1 MRHLSYVLVCMAMLT
16 LAGWRASA
24 AAHEAAPAPAAA
36 PTTDPFADNACVECH
51 RDLPGRSSEIVDQE
65 WKHSVHY
72 ANKVGCEGC
81 HGGNAAVRR
90 EQFKSADEFKKASHL
105 ERNPEFLLLQR
116 ETQFVTTARGRS
128 ISYLCGKCHMSIK
141 EHHLGSPHGEFG
153 QPTCL
158 YCHGQGSHRIV
169 PATLDIIDTRPRAEG
184 GRCSICHRAA
194 TMESV
199 ARIKKLLSD
208 TEEKIKASGEQYKF
222 LEAAGYKNLELEKL
236 HHHVSD
242 VRTQVRQMFHSF
254 NMRDIARLTTEVEGV
269 TDRTT
274 AAFQIVERLQKTQRE
289 QTKVGTAA
297 VVFLLVFAGLLVY
310 YKNAFHAHGPAAPAS
325 GGAEPGPGVS
335 QATDRSHGT
344 DTRT

>member
-1 MRHLSYVLVCMAMLT
+1 MAALA

-24 AAHEAAPAPAAA
+24 AAPAEAPVPAVVPAA
-36 PTTDPFADNACVECH
+36 DPFADNACVECH

-81 HGGNAAVRR
+81 HGGNAAIRR
-90 EQFKSADEFKKASHL
+90 EQFKSAEEFKKASHL
-105 ERNPEFLLLQR
+105 ERNAEFLFVPQ
-116 ETQFVTTARGRS
+116 EAQFVSTARGRN

-169 PATLDIIDTRPRAEG
+169 PATLDIIDTRPRSVN
-184 GRCSICHRAA
+184 GRCSPCHKAA
-194 TMESV
+194 TMETV
-199 ARIKKLLSD
+199 ARIKKLLGD
-208 TEEKIKASGEQYKF
+208 TEAKIKDSGEQYKF

-254 NMRDIARLTTEVEGV
+254 NMRDIAKLTTEVEGV

-274 AAFQIVERLQKTQRE
+274 AAFQVVQRLQKTQRE
-289 QTKVGTAA
+289 QTRVGTAA

-310 YKNAFHAHGPAAPAS
+310 YKHAFLAHDAVPPKPHASSGIDGQPPAPDPDES
-325 GGAEPGPGVS
+325 
-335 QATDRSHGT
+335 RK
-344 DTRT
+344 